1 MRVSHVQIND
11 SVEDIRVEVESK
23 HRHFPV
29 KVSVTVDDN
38 NYCITGIPLFQG
50 YEDERERIRRC
61 AIGHIA
67 EAFK

>member
-1 MRVSHVQIND
+1 MRVSHVQVNGD
-11 SVEDIRVEVESK
+11 VNDIRVEVESK

-29 KVSVTVDDN
+29 KVSVTVDGN
-38 NYCITGIPLFQG
+38 NYCITGMPLFQG

-61 AIGHIA
+61 AISHIA